1 MNFNLF
7 ISLYPE
13 QDKQRRKEL
22 LDCLDFNESNQLIK
36 HIHVLN
42 EGMLA
47 AKLIRCHE
55 RLIAH
60 RVTYNDL
67 FNFVNEYT
75 RKDDINII
83 ANSDIYFENTL
94 ELATK
99 IKDNDCYAISRVGMP
114 KNYKAGSQD
123 VWIFKGRIRPIRADF
138 PIGVPGCDN
147 RLAHEIAKVGYD
159 IINPCRTIKC
169 RHLHKGK
176 SWYDTKKFKKVPKPY
191 KLVMPCE
198 L

>member
-1 MNFNLF
+1 MFNLF

-13 QDKQRRKEL
+13 QDRQRQLEL
-22 LDCLDFNESNQLIK
+22 LECLDKNWRLTLIGK
-36 HIHVLN
+36 IYILN
-42 EGMLA
+42 EGLLGIPMT
-47 AKLIRCHE
+47 KRYYE

-67 FNFVNEYT
+67 FKFVNETT
-75 RKDDINII
+75 RPDEINII
-83 ANSDIYFENTL
+83 ANSDIYFDDTL
-94 ELATK
+94 IK
-99 IKDNDCYAISRVGMP
+99 IFEIKNNDCYAISRIGMP

-159 IINPCRTIKC
+159 LINPCKTIKC

-176 SWYDTKKFKKVPKPY
+176 SWYDTKKFKRIPKPY
-191 KLVMPCE
+191 RLVPPCV